1 MVTRR
6 ILVVDDNPQIHDD
19 FRKVFVHDDQA
30 SARREL
36 YSLMGTI
43 LNDLQH
49 APLEAPFT
57 DVELDFAFQGEEA
70 VDKLRL
76 ALEEERP
83 YFLAFVDV
91 RMPPGMD
98 GIQTIKHLW
107 RDQPE
112 LQCVIC
118 TAHSD
123 YDWEQIHGELGASP
137 NLLIVKK
144 PFDPVEIL
152 QVAYSLAEKTR
163 LSEALRAQLNTLEA
177 RVLER
182 TMQVE
187 AANQAKS
194 HFLANMSHEIRTP
207 MTAILGYTEM
217 LLSDSPE
224 ELSGEHRQWLETI
237 RRNGDHLLGIIN
249 DILDLS
255 KVEAG
260 KMQVESIP
268 FSPRQLVED
277 VQSLLSQ
284 QAREKGLEFTVQYES
299 LLPEK
304 IHSDP
309 TRLRQIL
316 INLIGNAVKF
326 TAQGSVTVRVS
337 CPKPES
343 IRPELEFEIVDT
355 GVGLSPEQQQR
366 LFQPFAQADLATT
379 RRHGGTGLGLAIS
392 KKMAQLLGGDI
403 TLESE
408 PDNGSTFR
416 LAIGTGSLAGVRLL
430 TQDREPVVATQEPTQ
445 RSIPI
450 DYLQG
455 VRVLLAEDG
464 RDNQQLLS
472 MILRR
477 AGADV
482 VIAED
487 GKQALDLVL
496 IANSEQ
502 FAYDIL
508 ITDMQMPV
516 MDGYGLARAL
526 RSLDLTL
533 PIVALTAHAMMGD
546 RQQCLNAGC
555 DEYLPKPIDKW
566 ALLRAVRRLTTAA
579 QPTENS
585 QQLPV

>member
-1 MVTRR
+1 
-6 ILVVDDNPQIHDD
+6 
-19 FRKVFVHDDQA
+19 
-30 SARREL
+30 
-36 YSLMGTI
+36 
-43 LNDLQH
+43 
-49 APLEAPFT
+49 
-57 DVELDFAFQGEEA
+57 
-70 VDKLRL
+70 
-76 ALEEERP
+76 
-83 YFLAFVDV
+83 
-91 RMPPGMD
+91 
-98 GIQTIKHLW
+98 
-107 RDQPE
+107 
-112 LQCVIC
+112 
-118 TAHSD
+118 
-123 YDWEQIHGELGASP
+123 
-137 NLLIVKK
+137 
-144 PFDPVEIL
+144 
-152 QVAYSLAEKTR
+152 
-163 LSEALRAQLNTLEA
+163 
-177 RVLER
+177 
-182 TMQVE
+182 
-187 AANQAKS
+187 
-194 HFLANMSHEIRTP
+194 
-207 MTAILGYTEM
+207 
-217 LLSDSPE
+217 
-224 ELSGEHRQWLETI
+224 
-237 RRNGDHLLGIIN
+237 
-249 DILDLS
+249 LDLS

-277 VQSLLSQ
+277 VQTLLSQ
-284 QAREKGLEFTVQYES
+284 QAREKGLAFTVQYES
-299 LLPEK
+299 LLPEN

-403 TLESE
+403 TVESA
-408 PDNGSTFR
+408 PDSGSSFR
-416 LAIGTGSLAGVRLL
+416 LVIGTGSLTGVRLL
-430 TQDREPVVATQEPTQ
+430 TQDREPVVTTQEPSQ

-487 GKQALDLVL
+487 GQQALDLML
-496 IANSEQ
+496 IAKAEQ

-526 RSLDLTL
+526 RSLELTL

>member
-1 MVTRR
+1 
-6 ILVVDDNPQIHDD
+6 
-19 FRKVFVHDDQA
+19 
-30 SARREL
+30 
-36 YSLMGTI
+36 
-43 LNDLQH
+43 
-49 APLEAPFT
+49 
-57 DVELDFAFQGEEA
+57 
-70 VDKLRL
+70 
-76 ALEEERP
+76 
-83 YFLAFVDV
+83 
-91 RMPPGMD
+91 
-98 GIQTIKHLW
+98 
-107 RDQPE
+107 
-112 LQCVIC
+112 
-118 TAHSD
+118 
-123 YDWEQIHGELGASP
+123 
-137 NLLIVKK
+137 
-144 PFDPVEIL
+144 
-152 QVAYSLAEKTR
+152 
-163 LSEALRAQLNTLEA
+163 
-177 RVLER
+177 
-182 TMQVE
+182 MQVE

-277 VQSLLSQ
+277 VQTLLSQ
-284 QAREKGLEFTVQYES
+284 QAREKGLAFTVQYES
-299 LLPEK
+299 LLPEN

-403 TLESE
+403 TVESA
-408 PDNGSTFR
+408 PDSGSSFR
-416 LAIGTGSLAGVRLL
+416 LVIGTGSLTGVRLL
-430 TQDREPVVATQEPTQ
+430 TQDREPVVTTQEPSQ

-487 GKQALDLVL
+487 GQQALDLML
-496 IANSEQ
+496 IAKAEQ

-526 RSLDLTL
+526 RSLELTL